1 MSKLLPRFNTVSKYL
16 IAAVLIIVPL
26 FPKFPLIKVPGT
38 YVAVRFEDLLL
49 SILAV
54 LTLVKI
60 LPNFKSFFKDTIVQ
74 AFLIFFDEV
83 IESVV
88 FWKPCQCLFYITH
101 GCWDEFQKI
110 RILFYMIDK
119 NKPPGV
125 FEFALHRLQ
134 IKSPP

>member
-74 AFLIFFDEV
+74 AFLIFFGV
-83 IESVV
+83 GLLSV
-88 FWKPCQCLFYITH
+88 
-101 GCWDEFQKI
+101 
-110 RILFYMIDK
+110 
-119 NKPPGV
+119 
-125 FEFALHRLQ
+125 FAGIYLTQTVVPALGLLHW
-134 IKSPP
+134 